1 VKTLLHGSAEY
12 NYSTDSYAL
21 AATFDGHAP
30 YPRGGNS
37 PEQVA
42 LEAFETLLAATHS
55 ARQDNTASTPPLSRS
70 LSEAHR
76 VHRDLSM
83 KTPLGSALGATDEE
97 HKDDTVKN
105 DDINVDTAAQH
116 HASTPFEDNT
126 TTSSTRRDLAFL
138 KHTLVSTG
146 VVDSAFFLACADWFD
161 YLADP
166 AESSEIDDAST
177 TSKSGGERRVSAAT
191 LRRLEYHLHQSTR
204 KNNKGEARLAAARV
218 KLGQARAQVSS
229 AAAPALDRMRA
240 RVSAL
245 SERVGDRRSHASS
258 AEGMNVPPAMATG
271 SGLRTPSDL
280 SVTPASPNE
289 SASRVTFNSNS

>member
-1 VKTLLHGSAEY
+1 MLLHGSAEY

-30 YPRGGNS
+30 YSRGALS
-37 PEQVA
+37 AEQVA

-55 ARQDNTASTPPLSRS
+55 AQQDNSPATPPIARS
-70 LSEAHR
+70 FSEARR
-76 VHRDLSM
+76 VNRNTSM
-83 KTPLGSALGATDEE
+83 KTPLGSALGATEEE
-97 HKDDTVKN
+97 HKEGPAERHGGDESS
-105 DDINVDTAAQH
+105 AAQDRAETPSTGGA
-116 HASTPFEDNT
+116 AS
-126 TTSSTRRDLAFL
+126 SSTRRDLAFL

-146 VVDSAFFLACADWFD
+146 VVDPAFFLACADWFD

-166 AESSEIDDAST
+166 AED
-177 TSKSGGERRVSAAT
+177 SGGNDNDVSSSDPSSRERRVSAAT

-204 KNNKGEARLAAARV
+204 KNNNGVARLNAARV

-245 SERVGDRRSHASS
+245 SERVGDRRSHTS
-258 AEGMNVPPAMATG
+258 ADEGMNVPDNAVG

-289 SASRVTFNSNS
+289 STTRVTFNSDS